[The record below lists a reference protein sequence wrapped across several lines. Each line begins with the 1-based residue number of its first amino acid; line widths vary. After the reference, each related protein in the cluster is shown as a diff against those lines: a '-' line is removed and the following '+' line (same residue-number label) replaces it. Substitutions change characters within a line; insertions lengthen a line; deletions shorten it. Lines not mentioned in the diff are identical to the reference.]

1 MKRLKR
7 ALSGLTALCL
17 ALSLVPAMAS
27 AAETSGSFTVT
38 SMNVDGLPNKILG
51 ISINSDGPGSDGT
64 KAISAKMAEYGWDII
79 GVSEDFNY
87 NTELMSSLTDYDSG
101 THRGGV
107 SRLNNDTDGL
117 NLIWKNTASVT
128 GEKCTSWN
136 THYSTG
142 IFDTGNGADG
152 MIDKGYRY
160 YAATVAEGVTV
171 DVYILHMDA
180 DSDTGDIKARE
191 SQLTQLANAIKDSNN
206 GNPIIVMGDTNC
218 RYTRE
223 DLEGLFIDAINEDE
237 RFTIQ
242 DAWIELVRNGDYPA
256 YGSEALVA
264 KDKGGTYDYPDA
276 EIVDKVFYINNTDSD
291 VTLNAKKYTI
301 AEDFTDENGTALAD
315 HWPVVVKFAY
325 TLTTEEPHEHSYTA
339 EETKAATC
347 TGDGVMTYTCQCGES
362 YTEAISALG
371 HDYQVT
377 ANNGATCT
385 EAGTVTYTCTRCGDS
400 YTEEGGALGH
410 DYQEAVTKEATCTE
424 SGTVTKTC
432 TRCGDVQNSEL
443 AALGHDYQV
452 KETLLPTCTV
462 PGKTTFVCTRCQDTY
477 DEEIPVVE
485 HNFVDGV
492 CSYCGQAEAVR
503 EPILG
508 NTTTRIISGGEY
520 ALVFNSTMGSYTLR
534 YDKNMELK
542 CDEFSEK
549 PGDSITP
556 RMVWTVTRE
565 GMGYTISAVTD
576 DGELYLAPGSELTY
590 GGYRLTLQD
599 DPYVW
604 SMKVD
609 SSRGSVRFYTNISRY
624 NYYLRYFSAKQGW
637 LASTWAAGVKLYE
650 VR

>member
-1 MKRLKR
+1 M
-7 ALSGLTALCL
+7 TA
-17 ALSLVPAMAS
+17 
-27 AAETSGSFTVT
+27 
-38 SMNVDGLPNKILG
+38 VDGTTAGELKGKIDELNYGGATAADKGLG
-51 ISINSDGPGSDGT
+51 MAQGILANSGDRQKVVVLFTDGDPTYGNSFSGT
-64 KAISAKMAEYGWDII
+64 VANNAVTTAKALK
-79 GVSEDFNY
+79 
-87 NTELMSSLTDYDSG
+87 DSG
-101 THRGGV
+101 T
-107 SRLNNDTDGL
+107 
-117 NLIWKNTASVT
+117 LI
-128 GEKCTSWN
+128 
-136 THYSTG
+136 
-142 IFDTGNGADG
+142 
-152 MIDKGYRY
+152 
-160 YAATVAEGVTV
+160 
-171 DVYILHMDA
+171 
-180 DSDTGDIKARE
+180 
-191 SQLTQLANAIKDSNN
+191 
-206 GNPIIVMGDTNC
+206 
-218 RYTRE
+218 
-223 DLEGLFIDAINEDE
+223 
-237 RFTIQ
+237 
-242 DAWIELVRNGDYPA
+242 
-256 YGSEALVA
+256 
-264 KDKGGTYDYPDA
+264 
-276 EIVDKVFYINNTDSD
+276 
-291 VTLNAKKYTI
+291 
-301 AEDFTDENGTALAD
+301 
-315 HWPVVVKFAY
+315 Y

-371 HDYQVT
+371 HDYHVT

-410 DYQEAVTKEATCTE
+410 DYREAVTKQATCTE

-492 CSYCGQAEAVR
+492 CSYCGQAEAAR

>member
-1 MKRLKR
+1 M
-7 ALSGLTALCL
+7 TA
-17 ALSLVPAMAS
+17 
-27 AAETSGSFTVT
+27 
-38 SMNVDGLPNKILG
+38 VDGTTAGELKGKIDELNYGGATAADKGLG
-51 ISINSDGPGSDGT
+51 MAQGILANSGDRQKVVVLFTDGDPTYGNSFSGT
-64 KAISAKMAEYGWDII
+64 VANNAVTTAKALK
-79 GVSEDFNY
+79 
-87 NTELMSSLTDYDSG
+87 DSG
-101 THRGGV
+101 T
-107 SRLNNDTDGL
+107 
-117 NLIWKNTASVT
+117 LI
-128 GEKCTSWN
+128 
-136 THYSTG
+136 
-142 IFDTGNGADG
+142 
-152 MIDKGYRY
+152 
-160 YAATVAEGVTV
+160 
-171 DVYILHMDA
+171 
-180 DSDTGDIKARE
+180 
-191 SQLTQLANAIKDSNN
+191 
-206 GNPIIVMGDTNC
+206 
-218 RYTRE
+218 
-223 DLEGLFIDAINEDE
+223 
-237 RFTIQ
+237 
-242 DAWIELVRNGDYPA
+242 
-256 YGSEALVA
+256 
-264 KDKGGTYDYPDA
+264 
-276 EIVDKVFYINNTDSD
+276 
-291 VTLNAKKYTI
+291 
-301 AEDFTDENGTALAD
+301 
-315 HWPVVVKFAY
+315 Y

-371 HDYQVT
+371 HDY
-377 ANNGATCT
+377 
-385 EAGTVTYTCTRCGDS
+385 R
-400 YTEEGGALGH
+400 
-410 DYQEAVTKEATCTE
+410 EAVTKEATCTE

-492 CSYCGQAEAVR
+492 CSYCGQAEAAR

>member
-38 SMNVDGLPNKILG
+38 SMNVDGLPNTILG
-51 ISINSDGPGSDGT
+51 IPINSDGPGSAGT
-64 KAISAKMAEYGWDII
+64 EAISAKMAEYGWDII

-107 SRLNNDTDGL
+107 SRLNNNTDGL

-142 IFDTGNGADG
+142 ILGTGNGADG

-180 DSDTGDIKARE
+180 DSDPGDIEARE
-191 SQLTQLANAIKDSNN
+191 SQLTQLANAIKASNN

-223 DLEGLFIDAINEDE
+223 KLEELFIDAINEDE

-242 DAWIELVRNGDYPA
+242 DAWIELVRNGDYPVH
-256 YGSEALVA
+256 GSEALVA

-291 VTLNAKKYTI
+291 VTLNAEEYTI

-385 EAGTVTYTCTRCGDS
+385 EAGTVTYTCTRCGD
-400 YTEEGGALGH
+400 
-410 DYQEAVTKEATCTE
+410 
-424 SGTVTKTC
+424 
-432 TRCGDVQNSEL
+432 VQNSEL

-492 CSYCGQAEAVR
+492 CSYCGQAEAAR

-604 SMKVD
+604 SMKAD